1 MASCLFTHTAWGQA
15 CCAGAGAL
23 TPGRLQLHEDAL
35 VGTQL
40 HAGVVLGSFDAK
52 GTYAPTGPHYAED
65 DYEEDLFGAVRV
77 FQRGQVALLVP
88 FIETYRSESG
98 TNELGGGIGD
108 VNLSLRYDFILAAES
123 KIVPGIAVLAG
134 ITAPTGTPAD
144 AYNPSKPLDTDTI
157 GEAEDHWEIHRPAP
171 DFEPHVGLGHPEI
184 ASCLRDEQ
192 SWSHRR
198 RANQDQDGCGERIPV
213 DHKVSL
219 QFGSD
224 EK

>member
-1 MASCLFTHTAWGQA
+1 MASCLFTHAAWGQA

-108 VNLSLRYDFILAAES
+108 VNLSLRHDFILAAES

-144 AYNPSKPLDTDTI
+144 AYNPSKPLDTDTTGIGAWQGNVGLALEQTYGPWLLNVTELVAWRAPRTVKI
-157 GEAEDHWEIHRPAP
+157 GE
-171 DFEPHVGLGHPEI
+171 
-184 ASCLRDEQ
+184 
-192 SWSHRR
+192 
-198 RANQDQDGCGERIPV
+198 
-213 DHKVSL
+213 VS
-219 QFGSD
+219 
-224 EK
+224 